1 MNTKGKVDTIAIK
14 KMFDNFS
21 QQSLKNILNVKQKKA
36 DKDYLVI
43 WNKKLEVVCYS
54 DKYLTLLWKK
64 KKTLVHPEN
73 TYNIV

>member
-14 KMFDNFS
+14 KIFDNFS

-64 KKTLVHPEN
+64 KTLVHPEN

>member
-43 WNKKLEVVCYS
+43 
-54 DKYLTLLWKK
+54 
-64 KKTLVHPEN
+64 
-73 TYNIV
+73 